1 MIMSNY
7 PNLITFSGKDLPKLK
22 ELANQGGA
30 LQSAFRKKLDE
41 YLGGRRYSVV
51 DRMLKATSGDPHDY
65 MSMGPYWW
73 PNPNTPDGLP
83 YIRKDGEIN
92 PETKDP
98 VTHSTMCA
106 RVYDLALG
114 AYYYDDTRYSEK
126 AVKMIREWHVD
137 EETYMNPHLE
147 YGQAV
152 PGRCTGRGIGLIDF
166 AQSYQLFNGI
176 RILEFLG
183 AIDEDTLTKT
193 KQWYVDFINW
203 MLTSEKG
210 VDEDNQHNN
219 HGSWFDVQVASAA
232 LFTDRPILAK
242 KTLMCAY
249 ERRVVKHIQPDG
261 SQPHELARTH
271 AIGYSSMNLTSLILL
286 GNMARLNGVK
296 APYWDDLEDGKCLIV
311 RAAEYLHYYCVHF
324 DEFKYQ
330 EIGGKPSLE
339 GSSLQIARM
348 NSLFPSEKYESD
360 IAASVNDT
368 MFWRLRPLL

>member
-7 PNLITFSGKDLPKLK
+7 PKLITFSGKDLPELK
-22 ELANQGGA
+22 ELANQEGP
-30 LQSAFRKKLDE
+30 LQSTFRKKLDE

-51 DRMLKATSGDPHDY
+51 DRMLKAMSGDPHDY

-83 YIRKDGEIN
+83 YIRRDGEIN

-98 VTHSTMCA
+98 VTHSTMCS

-152 PGRCTGRGIGLIDF
+152 PGHCTGRGIGLIDF

-219 HGSWFDVQVASAA
+219 HGSWFDVQVAAAA

-249 ERRVVKHIQPDG
+249 ERRVTKHIQPDG

-271 AIGYSSMNLTSLILL
+271 AIGYSTMNLTSLILL

-296 APYWDDLEDGKCLIV
+296 EPYWDDLEDGKCLIA
-311 RAAEYLHYYCVHF
+311 RAAEYLYYYCTHF

-330 EIGGKPSLE
+330 EIGGKPSPE
-339 GSSLQIARM
+339 GAAMQIARM
-348 NSLFPSEKYESD
+348 NALFPSEKYESD
-360 IAASVNDT
+360 LAAAVTDT
-368 MFWRLRPLL
+368 MLWRIRPLM